1 MTRLVAAILILFAV
15 LIGLKAANSS
25 LFQTNLFG
33 QGNNATPQTRNTGFS
48 SAANGA
54 ATSNSGV
61 SSGGLNAP
69 SQVNTANQLAPT
81 GTTPLPPRGSQAAV
95 RAGW

>member
-25 LFQTNLFG
+25 LFQNNLLG
-33 QGNNATPQTRNTGFS
+33 QTSSATPATRNTGFS
-48 SAANGA
+48 SEVTGTTANGSVPS
-54 ATSNSGV
+54 T
-61 SSGGLNAP
+61 GLNTLN
-69 SQVNTANQLAPT
+69 QVNTSNQLNTAA
-81 GTTPLPPRGSQAAV
+81 TTPLPPGGSPAAAV